1 MTKVLI
7 LIEGSNPP
15 SFRVDETGISF
26 DQNNDR
32 AREESVVT
40 FIPLDDLD
48 NTYGP
53 QGKTANNVKTGA
65 YLNTYG

>member
-7 LIEGSNPP
+7 LIEGSTPP
-15 SFRVDETGISF
+15 SFRVNETGISF
-26 DQNNDR
+26 DHKNDPS
-32 AREESVVT
+32 REESVVT
-40 FIPLDDLD
+40 CIPLDALD

-53 QGKTANNVKTGA
+53 QGKTATNVRIGS